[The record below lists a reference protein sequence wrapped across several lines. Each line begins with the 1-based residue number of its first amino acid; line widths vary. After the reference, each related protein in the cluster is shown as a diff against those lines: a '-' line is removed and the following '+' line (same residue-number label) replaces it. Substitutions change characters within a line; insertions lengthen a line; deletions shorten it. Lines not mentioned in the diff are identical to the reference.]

1 MQADVEFIILDLMR
15 RLGMHDAVTVPK
27 HVKVVIDLV
36 GGNPRL
42 LEHALACM
50 SGKPN
55 RRVAGVFP

>member
-1 MQADVEFIILDLMR
+1 MR